1 MNAKEISKGI
11 VWAILQLL
19 GIAIILWLLLQLQ
32 TLIIYMIIAG
42 VVSLIGRP
50 INQFFINRLR
60 LKNGLATTFTLIIL
74 LGLLISIFS
83 LFVPLLIQQ
92 CENLSLLDVEGLK
105 VTTATLIQEISVYFQ
120 LDNSF
125 WQQQLAVDNLFQ
137 NVNFGLLQELL
148 NQVLELLG
156 GFTIGLFS
164 VIFILF
170 FFLKDNRLQE
180 SIILTLVNDKV
191 SVRVEKSIEKTKRLL
206 SRYFL
211 GLLLQISILLIIYSI
226 VLAIFKVENA
236 FIIAFLCALLNLIPY
251 LGPIIGGVLMMIL
264 TMTSF
269 IGADFSTVILPKTL
283 YVMMGFVLGQ
293 LIDNFFSQPFIF
305 SNSVKSHPLEIFI
318 VILASGTLLGP
329 VGMIIA
335 IPLYT
340 TLKVISQ
347 EFLAENKIVKSLT
360 KNF

>member
-42 VVSLIGRP
+42 VISLIGRP

-92 CENLSLLDVEGLK
+92 GENLSLLDVEGLK
-105 VTTATLIQEISVYFQ
+105 VSTATLIQEISLYFQ
-120 LDNSF
+120 FDNGF
-125 WQQQLAVDNLFQ
+125 WQQQIAVDNLFQ
-137 NVNFGLLQELL
+137 NVNFGLLPELL

-164 VIFILF
+164 VLFILF
-170 FFLKDNRLQE
+170 FFLRDNRLQE

-191 SVRVEKSIEKTKRLL
+191 SDRVEKSIEKTKRLL

-226 VLAIFKVENA
+226 VLAIFNVENA

-269 IGADFSTVILPKTL
+269 IGADFSTVILPKTS
-283 YVMMGFVLGQ
+283 YVMIGFVLGQ